1 MDDSQREVI
10 GFNYIM
16 RNLDVSTPYGLQ
28 MKKDVKTYKKNQ
40 KDILIKEL
48 NYIETMKESFTK
60 NKDYHMKI
68 DNLLYKFKDIRKSLK
83 RCERSN
89 VLDEVE
95 IFEIKCFC
103 ILIEELIDIY
113 KEMDIN
119 IYDINFKSPDKII
132 DLLDPE
138 KRRIPTFYIYDS
150 YSDNLR
156 KIRYRKRE
164 IEQKIFNQIDEEIIY
179 NLKEERLGI
188 VILEEKEELRIKK
201 YLSDEINKFV
211 DDIKININSLAK
223 LDFLIGKAK
232 LALKYESVK
241 PEICDDMNIIIEES
255 INPYVKDIVEK
266 NNKKFVPIS
275 IDLNSGSTVITGAN
289 MGGKSISLNT
299 IVLNLMLG
307 QMGFFV
313 FCKKAVFPILDFIY
327 FISDDMQSVTKGLST
342 FGAEIH
348 KLKEVVES
356 IKRGNGFVALD
367 EFARGTNPKEGSI
380 LVKSVCEYLENFK
393 SISIISTH
401 YDGVVDYNTVHYQ
414 VIGLKDVDFDSLK
427 YKIYLNKSRSIQI
440 IQDNMD
446 YRLEKVTSDCEVPK
460 DALNI
465 SILMGL
471 EESIV
476 NIAKKY
482 Y

>member
-138 KRRIPTFYIYDS
+138 K
-150 YSDNLR
+150 
-156 KIRYRKRE
+156 
-164 IEQKIFNQIDEEIIY
+164 EEYLHFTYTIH
-179 NLKEERLGI
+179 I
-188 VILEEKEELRIKK
+188 VII
-201 YLSDEINKFV
+201 
-211 DDIKININSLAK
+211 
-223 LDFLIGKAK
+223 
-232 LALKYESVK
+232 
-241 PEICDDMNIIIEES
+241 
-255 INPYVKDIVEK
+255 
-266 NNKKFVPIS
+266 
-275 IDLNSGSTVITGAN
+275 
-289 MGGKSISLNT
+289 
-299 IVLNLMLG
+299 
-307 QMGFFV
+307 
-313 FCKKAVFPILDFIY
+313 
-327 FISDDMQSVTKGLST
+327 
-342 FGAEIH
+342 
-348 KLKEVVES
+348 
-356 IKRGNGFVALD
+356 
-367 EFARGTNPKEGSI
+367 
-380 LVKSVCEYLENFK
+380 
-393 SISIISTH
+393 
-401 YDGVVDYNTVHYQ
+401 
-414 VIGLKDVDFDSLK
+414 
-427 YKIYLNKSRSIQI
+427 
-440 IQDNMD
+440 
-446 YRLEKVTSDCEVPK
+446 
-460 DALNI
+460 
-465 SILMGL
+465 
-471 EESIV
+471 
-476 NIAKKY
+476 
-482 Y
+482 